1 MRVSEVMTRDVD
13 TARPGDSIQKV
24 AKMMADG
31 DYGVVPVVE
40 NDRLEGIVTDR
51 DIAVRAVAAGKSA
64 DAPVSEIMSGSLK
77 TVREDDDVDEVY
89 DTMAAAQVR
98 RLPVVDGEGRLCGIV
113 AMADVARRDDDKAVG
128 DTLQEVSEKS

>member
-24 AKMMADG
+24 ARMMADG

-51 DIAVRAVAAGKSA
+51 DIAVRAVAAGKGG

-77 TVREDDDVDEVY
+77 TVRESDDVDDVY
-89 DTMAAAQVR
+89 DTMSAAQVR
-98 RLPVVDGEGRLCGIV
+98 RLPVVDGQGRLCGIV
-113 AMADVARRDDDKAVG
+113 AMADVARRDDDKEVG
-128 DTLQEVSEKS
+128 QTLQEVSEKT

>member
-31 DYGVVPVVE
+31 DYGVVPVIE

-64 DAPVSEIMSGSLK
+64 DSPVSEIMSGSLK

-113 AMADVARRDDDKAVG
+113 AMADIARRDDDKAVG

>member
-64 DAPVSEIMSGSLK
+64 DSPVSEIMSGSLK